1 MPGIC
6 IQYIYCMETSVSPLS
21 FYPPQ
26 PRSSKYNTEPRPQSL
41 ESFSRETQQKTKKKK
56 KKFFWLR
63 HMKDLSSHMR
73 DWAHASLKWKHRVF
87 ITGPPGKFQDFLTPL
102 GSLQCRVSSA
112 LVNYS
117 AVSSNWSLAW
127 SCSQI
132 SQVAGRETPRPQ
144 FCGSLFGYNPMAMCG
159 FSCRCGKGALNWS
172 KCLCQQPSILFH
184 GWLVS
189 WERVLLLKLDK
200 NLTFRLYFIRKCFRF
215 PHLGGLS

>member
-1 MPGIC
+1 
-6 IQYIYCMETSVSPLS
+6 
-21 FYPPQ
+21 
-26 PRSSKYNTEPRPQSL
+26 
-41 ESFSRETQQKTKKKK
+41 
-56 KKFFWLR
+56 
-63 HMKDLSSHMR
+63 MKDLSSHMR

-132 SQVAGRETPRPQ
+132 SLVAGRETPGPQ
-144 FCGSLFGYNPMAMCG
+144 FCGSLFGCNPMAMCG

-189 WERVLLLKLDK
+189 WESVLLLKLDK

-215 PHLGGLS
+215 PHLGGFS

>member
-1 MPGIC
+1 MFLLFPSTHLSLGH
-6 IQYIYCMETSVSPLS
+6 QSTTQSPDLKVWKASVEKPNRR
-21 FYPPQ
+21 Q
-26 PRSSKYNTEPRPQSL
+26 
-41 ESFSRETQQKTKKKK
+41 KKK

-132 SQVAGRETPRPQ
+132 SLVAGRETPGPQ
-144 FCGSLFGYNPMAMCG
+144 FCGSLFGCNPMAMCG

-189 WERVLLLKLDK
+189 WESVLLLKLDK

-215 PHLGGLS
+215 PHLGGFS

>member
-41 ESFSRETQQKTKKKK
+41 ESISKETQQKTKKKK
-56 KKFFWLR
+56 NFFWLR
-63 HMKDLSSHMR
+63 HVKDLSSCMR
-73 DWAHASLKWKHRVF
+73 DWAHASLKRKHRVF

-102 GSLQCRVSSA
+102 RSLQRRVSSA

-132 SQVAGRETPRPQ
+132 SLVAGRETPRPQ
-144 FCGSLFGYNPMAMCG
+144 FCGSLFDCNPMAMCG
-159 FSCRCGKGALNWS
+159 FSRRCGKGALNWS

-189 WERVLLLKLDK
+189 WESVLLLKLDK
-200 NLTFRLYFIRKCFRF
+200 NLTFKLYFIWKCFRF